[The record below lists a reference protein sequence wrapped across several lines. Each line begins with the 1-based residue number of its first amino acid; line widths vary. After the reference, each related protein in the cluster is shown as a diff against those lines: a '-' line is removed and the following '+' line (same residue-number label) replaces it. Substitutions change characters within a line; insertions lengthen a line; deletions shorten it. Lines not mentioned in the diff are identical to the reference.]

1 MWSIRYLL
9 PMSRAECCYCYQ
21 LQFVLRVLVGV
32 LTLSVV
38 QSHGFGAYICNTKLF
53 LVAQF
58 TTGCTSLLAL
68 VLTGKGIEE
77 AVQEL
82 GYKSRTF
89 GRKRSIAELMILEP
103 EEFER
108 IRERLAR
115 TSTGRRISQEELV
128 IKCNEVLRKPHV
140 QTKRRLAVAQGRL
153 F

>member
-1 MWSIRYLL
+1 M
-9 PMSRAECCYCYQ
+9 
-21 LQFVLRVLVGV
+21 
-32 LTLSVV
+32 
-38 QSHGFGAYICNTKLF
+38 
-53 LVAQF
+53 
-58 TTGCTSLLAL
+58 LAL

-77 AVQEL
+77 VVQEL

-115 TSTGRRISQEELV
+115 TSTGRTISQEELV

-140 QTKRRLAVAQGRL
+140 QTKRRLAVHVAQGRL

>member
-1 MWSIRYLL
+1 MFFKFNIEIIW
-9 PMSRAECCYCYQ
+9 
-21 LQFVLRVLVGV
+21 
-32 LTLSVV
+32 
-38 QSHGFGAYICNTKLF
+38 YIKHSDIHCKTDN
-53 LVAQF
+53 
-58 TTGCTSLLAL
+58 TTGNCHAASVEQYHRVLAL

-82 GYKSRTF
+82 EYKSRTF

-128 IKCNEVLRKPHV
+128 IKCNEVLRKSHV

-153 F
+153 S